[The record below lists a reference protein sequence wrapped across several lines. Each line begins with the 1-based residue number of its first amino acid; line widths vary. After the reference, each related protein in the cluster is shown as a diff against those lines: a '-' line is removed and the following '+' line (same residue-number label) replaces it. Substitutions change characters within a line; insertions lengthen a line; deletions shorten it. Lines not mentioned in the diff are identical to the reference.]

1 MKQKLFQKLKKEM
14 LSNENLPLRKGT
26 NNLVIGE
33 GSLNSK
39 IMFIGEG
46 PGFWEDKLG
55 RPFVGA
61 AGKLLDKLLD
71 SINLKRKE
79 GFTTGGSKD
88 EVFITNVVCYRPPA
102 NRDPTPSEIAAFQPY
117 IDRLIEI
124 IKPKVIVTL
133 GRFSMA
139 KFLPGTKIS
148 YIHGKPYQIDWK
160 ERKITVVPMYHPAA
174 ALRNGQIMHQVQA
187 DFEKLPEIIMKAT
200 KVEVKQ
206 MHLM

>member
-1 MKQKLFQKLKKEM
+1 MKQKQFQKLKKEM
-14 LSNENLPLRKGT
+14 LSNENLPLRKNA

-39 IMFIGEG
+39 VMFIGEG

-61 AGKLLDKLLD
+61 AGKLLDKLLL
-71 SINLKRKE
+71 SINLPRE
-79 GFTTGGSKD
+79 
-88 EVFITNVVCYRPPA
+88 EVFISNVVCYRPPA

-148 YIHGKPYQIDWK
+148 YIHGKPHHVDWK

-174 ALRNGQIMHQVQA
+174 ALRNGQVMHQEQA
-187 DFEKLPEIIMKAT
+187 DFEKLPEIIKKAT

>member
-1 MKQKLFQKLKKEM
+1 MKQKQFQKLKKEM
-14 LSNENLPLRKGT
+14 LSNENLPLRKDA
-26 NNLVIGE
+26 NHLVIGE

-39 IMFIGEG
+39 VMFIGEG

-61 AGKLLDKLLD
+61 AGKLLDKLLL
-71 SINLKRKE
+71 SINLPRE
-79 GFTTGGSKD
+79 
-88 EVFITNVVCYRPPA
+88 EVFISNVVCYRPPA

-148 YIHGKPYQIDWK
+148 YIHGKPHHVDWK

-174 ALRNGQIMHQVQA
+174 ALRNGQVMHQEQA
-187 DFEKLPEIIMKAT
+187 DFEKLPEIIKKAT

>member
-1 MKQKLFQKLKKEM
+1 MKQKQFQKLKKEM
-14 LSNENLPLRKGT
+14 LSNENLPLREGT

-39 IMFIGEG
+39 VMFIGEG

-61 AGKLLDKLLD
+61 AGKLLDKLLL
-71 SINLKRKE
+71 SINLPRE
-79 GFTTGGSKD
+79 
-88 EVFITNVVCYRPPA
+88 EVFISNVVCYRPPA

-148 YIHGKPYQIDWK
+148 YIHGKPHHVDWK

-174 ALRNGQIMHQVQA
+174 ALRNGQVMHQEQA
-187 DFEKLPEIIMKAT
+187 DFEKLPEIIKKAT

>member
-14 LSNENLPLRKGT
+14 LSNESLPLRKGT

-39 IMFIGEG
+39 VMFIGEG

-61 AGKLLDKLLD
+61 AGKLLDKLLL
-71 SINLKRKE
+71 SINLPRE
-79 GFTTGGSKD
+79 
-88 EVFITNVVCYRPPA
+88 EVFISNVVCYRPPA

-148 YIHGKPYQIDWK
+148 YIHGKPHHVDWK

-174 ALRNGQIMHQVQA
+174 ALRNGQVMHQEQA
-187 DFEKLPEIIMKAT
+187 DFEKLPEIIKKAT